1 MPKSKIKKEKLI
13 IGWREWIK
21 LPDLHVEAIKAKI
34 DTGAKTSA
42 IHAENIKFIKRR
54 GRQMVKFDIYPFQ
67 KNKTKKNTATAE
79 LFDMRQVRSSNGQME
94 KRPVIITDIQLDGE
108 TWPIEMTLTKRDVMG
123 FRMLL
128 GRQAFQ
134 GRCVVDV
141 EKSYL
146 AEKRQKKKKKEK

>member
-1 MPKSKIKKEKLI
+1 MPKSKKDKLV
-13 IGWREWIK
+13 IGWREWVK
-21 LPDLHVEAIKAKI
+21 MPDLHVENIKAKI

-42 IHAENIKFIKRR
+42 IHAENIKFIKRK
-54 GRQMVKFDIYPFQ
+54 GRDLVKFDIYPLQ

-94 KRPVIITDIQLDGE
+94 KRPVIITDIELDGE
-108 TWPIEMTLTKRDVMG
+108 KWPIEMTLTKRDVMG

-134 GRCVVDV
+134 GRYLIDV
-141 EKSYL
+141 EKSFL
-146 AEKRQKKKKKEK
+146 AEKRQKKIKKKGK